1 MDKILLDWAQPHR
14 GGEAMS
20 SSPSAINRLRFRTTN
35 DGTVYLI
42 RCTGRLVSEYTEDLR
57 QEFMRVLPDATRIV
71 LDLSDVR
78 HMDSSGLGTL
88 VRLYVSAKSSKCE
101 LQLINL
107 NQRVKEL
114 LGLSNLLSL
123 FTACGEYM
131 TKLP

>member
-1 MDKILLDWAQPHR
+1 
-14 GGEAMS
+14 MS
-20 SSPSAINRLRFRTTN
+20 SNSSAIHRLRFRTTN
-35 DGTVYLI
+35 EGTQYVI
-42 RCTGRLVSEYTEDLR
+42 RCTGRLVSEFTEDLR
-57 QEFMRVLPDATRIV
+57 QEFMRVLPSASRIV

-88 VRLYVSAKSSKCE
+88 VRFYVTAKTHKCE
-101 LQLINL
+101 LQLVNL
-107 NQRVKEL
+107 SQRVREL

>member
-1 MDKILLDWAQPHR
+1 
-14 GGEAMS
+14 MS
-20 SSPSAINRLRFRTTN
+20 SNPSAIHRLRFRTTQQ
-35 DGTVYLI
+35 GTEYVV
-42 RCTGRLVSEYTEDLR
+42 RCTGRLVSEFTEDLR
-57 QEFMRVLPDATRIV
+57 QEFMRLLPSASRIV

-78 HMDSSGLGTL
+78 HMDSSGLGML

-107 NQRVKEL
+107 SQRVREL

>member
-1 MDKILLDWAQPHR
+1 
-14 GGEAMS
+14 MS
-20 SSPSAINRLRFRTTN
+20 SSPSAINRLRFRTTHE
-35 DGTVYLI
+35 GTVFVI

-57 QEFMRVLPDATRIV
+57 QEFMRVLPSASRIV